1 MRHDI
6 LCGSALERGGCL
18 AVQSAT
24 ERGEPLGGFLSVERR
39 NRRLDRFAC
48 ACGVYRGAVRAVDS
62 ILNHTLTPYGVLIF
76 CMVYT
81 RRPEDHKRM
90 RDFKLGLFLPV
101 LAMLAQVF

>member
-6 LCGSALERGGCL
+6 LCGSALERGGCRC
-18 AVQSAT
+18 SISHG
-24 ERGEPLGGFLSVERR
+24 RGEPLGGFLSVERR

-62 ILNHTLTPYGVLIF
+62 ISQPYVDTVRRVNILHGV
-76 CMVYT
+76 Y
-81 RRPEDHKRM
+81 PEAEDHKRM